1 MTIDLILENA
11 TFFKQKQSLGAKHV
25 LEHVAILRHFRDLES
40 INHKLVKKNKFF
52 VYGKVLI
59 MKQ

>member
-25 LEHVAILRHFRDLES
+25 LEHVAILRHVRDLES
-40 INHKLVKKNKFF
+40 INHKLVT
-52 VYGKVLI
+52 
-59 MKQ
+59 KQVFRIW